1 MPDKA
6 ISSKFFILHPGYIR
20 SLYSHFLK
28 NFQNGG
34 HLKFLPKMLKCKNY
48 ALSLTMQDGAIS
60 LKSANPMVFKKYTQ
74 PLLNLKKWQP
84 FWYIFFWLE
93 MANWLGSLPGQSA
106 IPLWLM
112 HNLLWGALKY
122 YLIILNIFH
131 IYVFKNMLWYVFVC
145 DCDDCSVHFSTSK
158 LGQEIFI
165 LVSENSGKSQGIL
178 FPKMSRNPV
187 KWFTINLSLHVYKYY
202 AYKFA
207 NCTIP
212 LDTAHILYLQMCS

>member
-1 MPDKA
+1 
-6 ISSKFFILHPGYIR
+6 
-20 SLYSHFLK
+20 
-28 NFQNGG
+28 
-34 HLKFLPKMLKCKNY
+34 MLKCKNY
-48 ALSLTMQDGAIS
+48 AISLTMQDRAI
-60 LKSANPMVFKKYTQ
+60 LIKSATPRVFKKYIQ
-74 PLLNLKKWQP
+74 PKKNFLNGSH
-84 FWYIFFWLE
+84 FEFFLLE
-93 MANWLGSLPGQSA
+93 MANRSGSGQLA
-106 IPLWLM
+106 IPLWFM
-112 HNLLWGALKY
+112 HNLLLDALKY

-131 IYVFKNMLWYVFVC
+131 IYVFKNMLWYVLVC